1 MNLDAIFRVFSRR
14 GGPDE
19 KPVGKPLTTEF
30 RNRFMMVSR
39 NAIEGVDG
47 PAFFLD
53 IHKKFQMLLGRL
65 RLSPQSL
72 IQRPDL
78 DDLMAFVNRCSD
90 DQYFDF
96 VEMIFGSEHLGR
108 FGSDAEHD
116 RFVEDVNRLFE
127 VDDLPYALT
136 GFVRQEGVGNYL
148 GMERKVLRTVAYPRI
163 ILRNSQV
170 EHTEII
176 EPTLT
181 LLTGADFKSA
191 NDEFLG
197 ALTDYRKGDYGDCLT
212 KCGSSFESVMKVICD
227 RKKWPYNQ
235 TDTASTLLH
244 TIIPLMNLD
253 PFFETPL
260 LLIATLRNR
269 ISTAHGAGT
278 QVKNPQGISPDTQS
292 TQLLRRFSFLS
303 TRRDRLGMAEDRLFA
318 GTVDAAEGD

>member
-1 MNLDAIFRVFSRR
+1 
-14 GGPDE
+14 
-19 KPVGKPLTTEF
+19 
-30 RNRFMMVSR
+30 
-39 NAIEGVDG
+39 
-47 PAFFLD
+47 
-53 IHKKFQMLLGRL
+53 MLHGRQ
-65 RLSPQSL
+65 RLYAQSL
-72 IQRPDL
+72 KILSDL
-78 DDLMAFVNRCSD
+78 DDLSEFVNRCSD
-90 DQYFDF
+90 NHFFDF
-96 VEMIFGSEHLGR
+96 VEFIFGSEHLWR
-108 FGSDAEHD
+108 FGSDANHN

-227 RKKWPYNQ
+227 
-235 TDTASTLLH
+235 
-244 TIIPLMNLD
+244 
-253 PFFETPL
+253 
-260 LLIATLRNR
+260 
-269 ISTAHGAGT
+269 
-278 QVKNPQGISPDTQS
+278 
-292 TQLLRRFSFLS
+292 
-303 TRRDRLGMAEDRLFA
+303 
-318 GTVDAAEGD
+318 